1 MFVQNMLGI
10 RQIQTKYIS
19 DLDVP
24 LHIEPYK
31 CWVLYVMFVLLSL
44 SFIVFLLLIKLKQ
57 LSKFSFLFLILKH
70 DLFLKNTAV

>member
-31 CWVLYVMFVLLSL
+31 CWVLYVMFIAQFCRFSVQVNYILLN
-44 SFIVFLLLIKLKQ
+44 VYY
-57 LSKFSFLFLILKH
+57 
-70 DLFLKNTAV
+70 

>member
-1 MFVQNMLGI
+1 MQNKLGI

-31 CWVLYVMFVLLSL
+31 CWVLYVMFIAQFCRFSVQVNYILLN
-44 SFIVFLLLIKLKQ
+44 VYY
-57 LSKFSFLFLILKH
+57 
-70 DLFLKNTAV
+70 

>member
-31 CWVLYVMFVLLSL
+31 CWVLYVMFILLSL
-44 SFIVFLLLIKLKQ
+44 SFIVFFFVNQFKTIVKIFILISDIK
-57 LSKFSFLFLILKH
+57 
-70 DLFLKNTAV
+70 T